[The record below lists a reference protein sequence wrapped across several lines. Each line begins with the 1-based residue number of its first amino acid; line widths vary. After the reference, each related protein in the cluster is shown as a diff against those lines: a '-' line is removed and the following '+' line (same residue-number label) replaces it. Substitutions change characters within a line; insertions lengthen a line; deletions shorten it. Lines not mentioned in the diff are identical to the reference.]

1 MAIKNAFDVPYDAS
15 EELETHWGTFIQE
28 TLSGSAEGSV
38 VAYDLFFKE
47 RERYFKRNYTAEKRQ
62 DL

>member
-15 EELETHWGTFIQE
+15 KTLETYWGTFIQE
-28 TLSGSAEGSV
+28 TMSGSAEGAV

-47 RERYFKRNYTAEKRQ
+47 RERYFNRNCLAEKRH